1 MSTLPK
7 KFYQRDTVIVA
18 KELLGKK
25 LTRKIGNYEMSG
37 TIIETEAYRHKDDPA
52 SHAFRN
58 ITDRNKVMFGE
69 VGIAYVYFTY
79 GMHYCFNV
87 VAKKMKT
94 PAGAVLIRGIIPEKG
109 IKKMQENR
117 NIENLKNL
125 TNGPAK
131 LTQALEITKEHY
143 GIDLT
148 KKTEL
153 YIEEG
158 LEIKKIKKST
168 RIGIKDGKEML
179 WNFQIKNY
187 FSIFF
192 SLSSSTSSSEFS
204 SNVQGA
210 NLTIILCQSNFKTK
224 IITPVIAAAKIRNPI

>member
-1 MSTLPK
+1 
-7 KFYQRDTVIVA
+7 VIVA

-58 ITDRNKVMFGE
+58 ITDRNKIMFGE

-94 PAGAVLIRGIIPEKG
+94 PAGAVLIRGIVPEKG

-179 WNFQIKNY
+179 WNFQI
-187 FSIFF
+187 
-192 SLSSSTSSSEFS
+192 
-204 SNVQGA
+204 
-210 NLTIILCQSNFKTK
+210 
-224 IITPVIAAAKIRNPI
+224 

>member
-1 MSTLPK
+1 M
-7 KFYQRDTVIVA
+7 VVA

-25 LTRKIGNYEMSG
+25 LTRKIGNYEISG

-94 PAGAVLIRGIIPEKG
+94 SAGAVLIRGIVPEKG

-117 NIENLKNL
+117 NIKNLKNL
-125 TNGPAK
+125 TNGPGK

-148 KKTEL
+148 KKTEI

-158 LEIKKIKKST
+158 LEVKKIKKST
-168 RIGIKDGKEML
+168 RVGIKNGKEML
-179 WNFQIKNY
+179 WNFQI
-187 FSIFF
+187 
-192 SLSSSTSSSEFS
+192 
-204 SNVQGA
+204 
-210 NLTIILCQSNFKTK
+210 
-224 IITPVIAAAKIRNPI
+224 

>member
-94 PAGAVLIRGIIPEKG
+94 PAGAVLIRGIVPEKG

-148 KKTEL
+148 KKTEI

-158 LEIKKIKKST
+158 LEVKKIKKST
-168 RIGIKDGKEML
+168 RVGIKNGKEML
-179 WNFQIKNY
+179 WNFQI
-187 FSIFF
+187 
-192 SLSSSTSSSEFS
+192 
-204 SNVQGA
+204 
-210 NLTIILCQSNFKTK
+210 
-224 IITPVIAAAKIRNPI
+224 